1 MNRPPKKKMAE
12 ETKSLRDI
20 RREKLDRLRAKG
32 VDPYPVASR
41 RTHRAADVVASFDE
55 LEGREVAVAGRLTAL
70 RTHGK
75 ASFAD
80 LADATGKIQ
89 LYFKADLLGEK
100 YELLELLD
108 LGDFLG
114 AAGKV
119 FRTRTGEVTVAVED
133 FALLAKG
140 LRTPPVVKTEKTDE
154 GDVVH
159 DEFADPEKRYRK
171 RYVDMMV
178 NEAARHRVLA
188 HAAVLRAA
196 RRYMDERGFV
206 EIETPVLQPLYGGAN
221 ARPFTTYHADLEMDL
236 YLRIADELY
245 LKRLLVGGCEKVY
258 EIGKDFR
265 NEGIDRTHYP
275 EFTMLEAYEA
285 YGDYRTMMALTE
297 GLITAAAREI
307 CGTLTLTYQGRELEL
322 EPPWQN
328 ISMVATLNERMK
340 EFGVGDVMTCAEKE
354 LEKVFRLEKLA
365 ELWPKVE
372 GRWSRGRAVDVLFD
386 ALVVPELWRP
396 TFVVD
401 FPAELS
407 PLAKRQRE
415 NPALAERFE
424 LFIANMEFANAFS
437 EQNDPDVQR
446 EAFEAQARARASG
459 DDEAQQLDEDF
470 LEALEYG
477 MPPAGGL
484 GVGVD
489 RVAMILSDAPNI
501 REVIAFPQLRVKK

>member
-1 MNRPPKKKMAE
+1 MTE
-12 ETKSLRDI
+12 ETNTPHEI
-20 RREKLDRLRAKG
+20 RREKLERLRAKG
-32 VDPYPVASR
+32 IDPYPIATR
-41 RTHRAADVVASFDE
+41 RSHRAADVVDAFDE
-55 LEGREVAVAGRLTAL
+55 LEGQEVAVAGRVTAL

-80 LADATGKIQ
+80 VADESGKIQ
-89 LYFKADLLGEK
+89 LYLKADLLGDK
-100 YELLELLD
+100 YALFGLLD

-114 AAGKV
+114 AVGKV
-119 FRTRTGEVTVAVED
+119 FKTRTGEVTVALED
-133 FALLAKG
+133 FELLAKG
-140 LRTPPVVKTEKTDE
+140 LRTPPVVKTEKTAE

-171 RYVDMMV
+171 RYVDIMV
-178 NEAARHRVLA
+178 NEAARRRVLT
-188 HAAVLRAA
+188 HAAVLRVA
-196 RRYMDERGFV
+196 RRYMEGHGYV

-221 ARPFTTYHADLEMDL
+221 ARPFTTYHADLDMDL

-245 LKRLLVGGCEKVY
+245 LKRLLVGGIEKVY

-297 GLITAAAREI
+297 GLVVAAAEEI
-307 CGTLTLTYQGRELEL
+307 CGTLSLTYQGRELEL
-322 EPPWQN
+322 EPPWRQL
-328 ISMVATLNERMK
+328 SMVATLNERVK
-340 EFGVGDVMTCAEKE
+340 EFGVGDVLTCSEEE
-354 LEKVFRLEKLA
+354 LKKVFEKGKLA
-365 ELWPKVE
+365 ELQAKVE
-372 GRWSRGRAVDVLFD
+372 GRWSRARAIDVLFD
-386 ALVVPELWRP
+386 ALVVPELWHP

-424 LFIANMEFANAFS
+424 LFTANMEFANAFS

-446 EAFEAQARARASG
+446 EAFEGQARARASG

-489 RVAMILSDAPNI
+489 RLAMILCDAPNI

>member
-1 MNRPPKKKMAE
+1 MTE
-12 ETKSLRDI
+12 ETKSLHEI
-20 RREKLDRLRAKG
+20 RREKLARLRAKG
-32 VDPYPVASR
+32 IDPYPIASR
-41 RTHRAADVVASFDE
+41 RTHRAADVVAAFDE
-55 LEGREVAVAGRLTAL
+55 FEGREAAVAGRVTAL

-80 LADATGKIQ
+80 VADESGKIQ

-100 YELLELLD
+100 YELFDLLD

-114 AAGKV
+114 AVGKV
-119 FRTRTGEVTVAVED
+119 FKTRTGEVTVALED

-140 LRTPPVVKTEKTDE
+140 LRTPPVVKTEKTAE

-178 NEAARHRVLA
+178 NEAARRRVLT
-188 HAAVLRAA
+188 HAAVLRVA
-196 RRYMDERGFV
+196 RGYMDRHGYV

-245 LKRLLVGGCEKVY
+245 LKRLLVGGIEKVY

-297 GLITAAAREI
+297 GLIVAAAEEI
-307 CGTLTLTYQGRELEL
+307 CGSLKLTYQGRELNL
-322 EPPWQN
+322 EPPWQQL
-328 ISMVATLNERMK
+328 SMIATLNERMK
-340 EFGVGDVMTCAEKE
+340 EFGVDDVMTCSEGE
-354 LEKVFRLEKLA
+354 LKKVFAKGKLA
-365 ELWPKVE
+365 ELQAKVE
-372 GRWSRGRAVDVLFD
+372 GRWSRARAIDVLFD
-386 ALVVPELWRP
+386 ALVVPDLWHP
-396 TFVVD
+396 TFVID

-415 NPALAERFE
+415 QPTLAERFE

-489 RVAMILSDAPNI
+489 RLAMILCDAPNI